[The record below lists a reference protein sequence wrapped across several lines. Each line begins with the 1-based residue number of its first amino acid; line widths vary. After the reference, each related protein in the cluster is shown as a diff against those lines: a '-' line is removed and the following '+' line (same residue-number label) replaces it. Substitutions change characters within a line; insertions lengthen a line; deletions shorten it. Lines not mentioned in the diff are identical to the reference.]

1 MGNVMYNT
9 KAITNFSIET
19 DELVMTLVY
28 IPYQRAF
35 QKTWWGGE
43 KLILINPCWIY
54 EENAHFFTD
63 RVSPKH
69 LNILNYAIQEQEVVF
84 DLSNISEKVKEIA
97 SDKMSREGYSIEN
110 SDFHKWFMSHYDT
123 DSFYYKTITD
133 ALGGVKK
140 IEIYSKGKILIGCN
154 GEDGYHLVFT
164 KHIPNE
170 INACELYKKIGKC
183 IIEYP
188 FLIGTED
195 GNISFMKLDEHND
208 WETYDIVC

>member
-9 KAITNFSIET
+9 KAITDFSIET

-43 KLILINPCWIY
+43 KLFLIYPCWID
-54 EENAHFFTD
+54 EENAHFFID
-63 RVSPKH
+63 RVSPNH
-69 LNILNYAIQEQEVVF
+69 LKILNSAIQEQEVVF
-84 DLSNISEKVKEIA
+84 DLSEISNEVKEIA
-97 SDKMSREGYSIEN
+97 REKMSREGYSIKN

-133 ALGGVKK
+133 ALGVVKK
-140 IEIYSKGKILIGCN
+140 IEIYSKSKILIGCN
-154 GEDGYHLVFT
+154 GKDGYHLVFT
-164 KHIPNE
+164 KHIPNK
-170 INACELYKKIGKC
+170 INASELYKKIGKC

-188 FLIGTED
+188 FFISTEGGD
-195 GNISFMKLDEHND
+195 ISFLKLDEHND
-208 WETYDIVC
+208 WETYNIIC